1 MAKFINYGF
10 QCAYKRLRSKCSSVL
25 QVPMNNLQVCAGTWD
40 EIVSRWASNRWSWKV
55 TNRSGCVAI
64 QGHKSTS
71 FPERSPT
78 CKRRECSR
86 TPHSSANIK
95 TLASQPSLVN
105 PGPKGSDNIDS
116 LAVSPTPETSK
127 YTFPSAEL
135 CRHVSSFN
143 LSSFSQVTWRRVTCH
158 LVQASYSQFLTSF

>member
-1 MAKFINYGF
+1 MPKTNVTSALPFGY
-10 QCAYKRLRSKCSSVL
+10 SVRRYMT
-25 QVPMNNLQVCAGTWD
+25 VPKPLDDGS
-40 EIVSRWASNRWSWKV
+40 VSRWSSNRWSWKV
-55 TNRSGCVAI
+55 TNRCGCVAI

-143 LSSFSQVTWRRVTCH
+143 VFFISQNQFWLPILDGVWRPATILHVG
-158 LVQASYSQFLTSF
+158 

>member
-1 MAKFINYGF
+1 M
-10 QCAYKRLRSKCSSVL
+10 
-25 QVPMNNLQVCAGTWD
+25 
-40 EIVSRWASNRWSWKV
+40 SRWSSNRWSWKV
-55 TNRSGCVAI
+55 SNRSGCVAI

-86 TPHSSANIK
+86 TPHSSAYIK

-143 LSSFSQVTWRRVTCH
+143 VFFISHPSSGSTAMDRGSLSRSVTSTLRRRPSKSDTSIVF
-158 LVQASYSQFLTSF
+158 LDRSVQNR